1 MCVCV
6 HVCVCKIQFC
16 LLSSFVSFSLS
27 LFKPN
32 FVCFLDPQGNYPL
45 SFNVYI
51 RKFNGRERMSLWW
64 LAISLAL
71 IAFQSKG
78 CFLDNNVQQR
88 SFVPFHLWFIHSYI
102 FISVLRAF
110 MNGLTQDSSPTIWCL
125 LHGMGQRKGEQ
136 KRSYQKKSENSRDL
150 RINKG
155 S

>member
-6 HVCVCKIQFC
+6 RVCVCVRY
-16 LLSSFVSFSLS
+16 SFAFYHHLFLSLS

-51 RKFNGRERMSLWW
+51 RKFSGIERMSLWW

-88 SFVPFHLWFIHSYI
+88 SFVLFHLWFTHSYI

-110 MNGLTQDSSPTIWCL
+110 MNGLTQNSSPTIWCL

-136 KRSYQKKSENSRDL
+136 KRSYQKQSENSRDL